1 MLRRTFLS
9 LTAALASL
17 MALPATAQQSDQ
29 PAPGAAMLPAPS
41 KSGYAPVNGV
51 EVYYAVYG
59 EGDPLVLLHGGLANI
74 DMFGPNVALLAQGR
88 QVIAIDLQG
97 HGHTL
102 PFDRP
107 MSYEAMADDVAGV
120 IQYLGFEKA
129 DLMGYSL
136 GGGTALRVAIQHPEL
151 VDRLV
156 AVSAPYAWAGW
167 HDYNQQ
173 GMRSMTPDMAEGMKG
188 TPLYESYA
196 AVAPDVNNFPVL
208 IEQVTAMMMHD
219 FDWAAEVREIEAP
232 TLLMFAD
239 WDAVRT
245 SHVAS
250 FFELLGGGL
259 QDALWDGS
267 GMNAN
272 RLASSPMPL
281 ITTSSTTPVPAKPPS
296 PSSMP
301 PRNRPRRDSSKARH
315 CRAFYWAN
323 LRAPITHRMTATVTS
338 SMIGVT
344 SSRSNVA
351 ASARPKNGCSN
362 CNWPTAAM
370 PPWARPRYQKTKP
383 INMLKSET

>member
-9 LTAALASL
+9 LTAALAPL
-17 MALPATAQQSDQ
+17 MALPARSQQSDQ
-29 PAPGAAMLPAPS
+29 SPQGTAMLPAPS

-51 EVYYAVYG
+51 EVYYAIYG
-59 EGDPLVLLHGGLANI
+59 EGDPLVLLHGGLATI
-74 DMFGPNVALLAQGR
+74 DMFGPNVALLAEGH
-88 QVIAIDLQG
+88 QVIAIDLQA

-129 DLMGYSL
+129 DVMGYSL
-136 GGGTALRVAIQHPEL
+136 GAGTALRVAIQHP
-151 VDRLV
+151 DRVNKLIV
-156 AVSAPYAWAGW
+156 TSAPYAWAGW

-173 GMRSMTPDMAEGMKG
+173 GMRSMTPDMAESMKG

-208 IEQVTAMMMHD
+208 IEQVTAMMKHD
-219 FDWAAEVREIEAP
+219 YDWSAEVKQIKAP

-272 RLASSPMPL
+272 RLAIIPNATHYN
-281 ITTSSTTPVPAKPPS
+281 IFADT
-296 PSSMP
+296 
-301 PRNRPRRDSSKARH
+301 RPGEIAI
-315 CRAFYWAN
+315 AF
-323 LRAPITHRMTATVTS
+323 IDE
-338 SMIGVT
+338 
-344 SSRSNVA
+344 A
-351 ASARPKNGCSN
+351 A
-362 CNWPTAAM
+362 
-370 PPWARPRYQKTKP
+370 Q
-383 INMLKSET
+383 

>member
-17 MALPATAQQSDQ
+17 AALPAVAQQTNQPDQ
-29 PAPGAAMLPAPS
+29 GAAMLPAPS

-59 EGDPLVLLHGGLANI
+59 EGDPIVLLHGGLATM
-74 DMFGPNVALLAQGR
+74 DMFGPNVALLAQDH

-120 IQYLGFEKA
+120 IRYLGFEKA
-129 DLMGYSL
+129 DIMGYSL
-136 GGGTALRVAIQHPEL
+136 GGGTAMRVAIQHPAL
-151 VDRLV
+151 VDRLIV
-156 AVSAPYAWAGW
+156 VSAPYAWAGW

-173 GMRSMTPDMAEGMKG
+173 GMRSMKSEMAEGMRG
-188 TPLYESYA
+188 SPLYESYA

-208 IEQVTAMMMHD
+208 IGQVAAMMMHD
-219 FDWAAEVREIEAP
+219 FDWSAEVRQIKAP
-232 TLLMFAD
+232 TLLVFAD

-272 RLASSPMPL
+272 RLAIIPNATHYN
-281 ITTSSTTPVPAKPPS
+281 IFNDT
-296 PSSMP
+296 
-301 PRNRPRRDSSKARH
+301 RPGEAAI
-315 CRAFYWAN
+315 AFLDA
-323 LRAPITHRMTATVTS
+323 
-338 SMIGVT
+338 
-344 SSRSNVA
+344 
-351 ASARPKNGCSN
+351 
-362 CNWPTAAM
+362 
-370 PPWARPRYQKTKP
+370 Q
-383 INMLKSET
+383 

>member
-1 MLRRTFLS
+1 MVSHNMIPLLAGGLPGMPAGVGAKRALTSPAVMSAVGEAPDSGLLPKFHGGHVDFLPARSSSRQREEISKLKRTFLS
-9 LTAALASL
+9 LTAALAPI
-17 MALPATAQQSDQ
+17 MAMAAFAQQADQ
-29 PAPGAAMLPAPS
+29 PAQGTAMLPAPS

-51 EVYYAVYG
+51 EIYYAVYG
-59 EGDPLVLLHGGLANI
+59 KGDPLVLLHGGLATM
-74 DMFGPNVALLAQGR
+74 DMFGPNVALLAQSHE
-88 QVIAIDLQG
+88 VIAIDLQA

-136 GGGTALRVAIQHPEL
+136 GGGTALRVAIQHPKL

-156 AVSAPYAWAGW
+156 VVSAPYAWAGW

-196 AVAPDVNNFPVL
+196 AVAPDAKNFPVL

-219 FDWAAEVREIEAP
+219 FDWSAEIKGLKAP
-232 TLLMFAD
+232 TLLIFAD

-245 SHVAS
+245 SHAAS

-272 RLASSPMPL
+272 RLAIIPNATHYN
-281 ITTSSTTPVPAKPPS
+281 IFADT
-296 PSSMP
+296 
-301 PRNRPRRDSSKARH
+301 RPGETAI
-315 CRAFYWAN
+315 AF
-323 LRAPITHRMTATVTS
+323 LD
-338 SMIGVT
+338 
-344 SSRSNVA
+344 
-351 ASARPKNGCSN
+351 ASA
-362 CNWPTAAM
+362 
-370 PPWARPRYQKTKP
+370 Q
-383 INMLKSET
+383 

>member
-9 LTAALASL
+9 LTAALAPL
-17 MALPATAQQSDQ
+17 MARPARAQQSDQ
-29 PAPGAAMLPAPS
+29 PNQGAAMLPAPS

-59 EGDPLVLLHGGLANI
+59 EGAPLVLLHGGLATI
-74 DMFGPNVALLAQGR
+74 DMFGPNVALLAEGH

-102 PFDRP
+102 PFERP

-120 IQYLGFEKA
+120 IQYLGLEKA
-129 DLMGYSL
+129 DIMGYSL
-136 GGGTALRVAIQHPEL
+136 GAGTALRVAIQHP
-151 VDRLV
+151 DRVNKLIV
-156 AVSAPYAWAGW
+156 ASAPYAWAGW

-173 GMRSMTPDMAEGMKG
+173 GMRSMTADMAEGMKG

-219 FDWAAEVREIEAP
+219 YDWSAEVKQIKAP

-245 SHVAS
+245 SHIAS

-272 RLASSPMPL
+272 RLAIIPNATHYTIFADTRPGETA
-281 ITTSSTTPVPAKPPS
+281 IAFIDAPA
-296 PSSMP
+296 
-301 PRNRPRRDSSKARH
+301 R
-315 CRAFYWAN
+315 
-323 LRAPITHRMTATVTS
+323 
-338 SMIGVT
+338 
-344 SSRSNVA
+344 
-351 ASARPKNGCSN
+351 
-362 CNWPTAAM
+362 
-370 PPWARPRYQKTKP
+370 
-383 INMLKSET
+383 